1 MIRRVELEVLAGRQ
15 TLASLEA
22 LAAQVQR
29 EHPTASAHEA
39 GQAAAT
45 VAIARG
51 LGEMVLT
58 GELPASPSL
67 SAVTADLAL
76 ERQQATRAIAGRSDG
91 APIVSGRVAGLLIAA
106 FSGAGAGAVAAVL
119 AGGCA

>member
-15 TLASLEA
+15 TLASLAA
-22 LAAQVQR
+22 LAEQVQR
-29 EHPTASAHEA
+29 DHPGSSAREA

-67 SAVTADLAL
+67 SAVTADLAR
-76 ERQQATRAIAGRSDG
+76 ERDEAARVTPGRAGE
-91 APIVSGRVAGLLIAA
+91 APAVSGRVTGLVIAA
-106 FSGAGAGAVAAVL
+106 ASGSIVGAVAAVL